1 MTNDERYDIM
11 ATIKDPDVPFAK
23 KGNYI
28 GKILRDYPSF
38 KKHEILTAL
47 DMMYQHC
54 FEVTLRDDY
63 MNNDTAA
70 GLS

>member
-47 DMMYQHC
+47 DMISLLPCRCSYSHPS
-54 FEVTLRDDY
+54 
-63 MNNDTAA
+63 A
-70 GLS
+70 